1 MNQQESLWN
10 KYIILMAD
18 EVAAAEIAADASA
31 AWLRLLFTTPFFLDF
46 NIIPRV
52 LKFFKFYNN
61 NYEFNMENAHVIFW

>member
-10 KYIILMAD
+10 KYIYIYILLMAD

-46 NIIPRV
+46 IIYITESI
-52 LKFFKFYNN
+52 K
-61 NYEFNMENAHVIFW
+61 I